1 MNFEYVMFIRKID
14 DQFSAVD
21 SNMMILYVKK
31 YTKKIQKRY
40 KPRIPKGCNKALE
53 SKLLRI
59 QAYYLRNS

>member
-1 MNFEYVMFIRKID
+1 MNFEYVMLIRKID

-21 SNMMILYVKK
+21 SSMMMNEKK
-31 YTKKIQKRY
+31 YEKIEKRY
-40 KPRIPKGCNKALE
+40 NERIPKRCNKALE